1 MKRLYVP
8 LFLLVV
14 TLVQLTSSGASAQTD
29 PKNRSRLEI
38 RPKSAPSS
46 KPESLSV
53 LKSAKSQ
60 DINPKRTLSIN
71 QYYRN
76 QQLAKSRPTP
86 APKVVPSEPIAQPS
100 SVSVDR
106 GIEEASTAAD
116 KLYHNERLSVSNL
129 YPNPAISEY
138 TYVDYNVG
146 AGVNQVKLS
155 FFNLLGS
162 PVGEFAL
169 DRTERRMKISTAD
182 WPNGM
187 YFYQLSHDGKT
198 VATKKLLVRHQ

>member
-8 LFLLVV
+8 FFLLVV

-38 RPKSAPSS
+38 RPKPAASS
-46 KPESLSV
+46 KPETLSV
-53 LKSAKSQ
+53 LKSAKTQ

-76 QQLAKSRPTP
+76 QQLVKSRPAP
-86 APKVVPSEPIAQPS
+86 APKTTPSEPVAQPS
-100 SVSVDR
+100 SVSVER
-106 GIEEASTAAD
+106 GSDEASAAAD
-116 KLYHNERLSVSNL
+116 KLYHTDRLSVSNL
-129 YPNPAISEY
+129 YPNPAVSEY